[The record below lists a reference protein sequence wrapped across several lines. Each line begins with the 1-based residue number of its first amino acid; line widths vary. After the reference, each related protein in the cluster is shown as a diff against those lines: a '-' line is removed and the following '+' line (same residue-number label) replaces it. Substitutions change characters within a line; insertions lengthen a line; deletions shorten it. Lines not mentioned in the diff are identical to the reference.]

1 MRPSG
6 RRSSGS
12 CKKTKPS
19 PGGRCPSAHT
29 GADEG
34 NATSLVDA
42 NSEETK
48 ICLEKD
54 LPPKRCDRFRYPSP
68 HPSRLRRATFP
79 QGKAFRRNS
88 HRQPTN
94 GARRSAV
101 LDGAGHVNRRHPY
114 QPVNKSLSD
123 SPVLVTNKGVL
134 RTVGSKLIFAYFCS
148 ATKVGRRR
156 HNTKRYTV
164 GYRQKRPALVREAK
178 PPSSSDN
185 PPSPLQ
191 KKRLV

>member
-1 MRPSG
+1 M
-6 RRSSGS
+6 
-12 CKKTKPS
+12 
-19 PGGRCPSAHT
+19 
-29 GADEG
+29 
-34 NATSLVDA
+34 
-42 NSEETK
+42 
-48 ICLEKD
+48 
-54 LPPKRCDRFRYPSP
+54 PPKRCGRFRYPSP

-134 RTVGSKLIFAYFCS
+134 RTVGSKSTFAYFS
-148 ATKVGRRR
+148 LTRKVGRRR
-156 HNTKRYTV
+156 QNTIQYIV
-164 GYRQKRPALVREAK
+164 GYRQKKKKFRQQDKSAAPPSAEAK
-178 PPSSSDN
+178 KPRGGQSLTN
-185 PPSPLQ
+185 PRPLH
-191 KKRLV
+191 RIGAR